1 MKDKRHIKSFNEHQE
16 NLNSELSKETS
27 SSISDVRSI
36 EKRYKLIEEDPQ
48 FRKPGGG
55 LFSPPIGT
63 IATWNWK
70 HDLYLFGNGEIGN
83 PVSYVDRKQ
92 IENNPKWVDVSGS
105 EIIKEEFNPMD
116 GIDNF
121 LNNPTMI
128 ALATAWLLMGKYKVD
143 NLKSWK
149 NDFLDYCNL
158 MGYTIDKE
166 VLDFKFN
173 QLIDKVKKIIK
184 L

>member
-1 MKDKRHIKSFNEHQE
+1 MTKMKDLKHIKRFNESDE
-16 NLNSELSKETS
+16 NLN
-27 SSISDVRSI
+27 ISDVRSS

-92 IENNPKWVDVSGS
+92 IENNPKWVR
-105 EIIKEEFNPMD
+105 I
-116 GIDNF
+116 
-121 LNNPTMI
+121 
-128 ALATAWLLMGKYKVD
+128 
-143 NLKSWK
+143 
-149 NDFLDYCNL
+149 
-158 MGYTIDKE
+158 
-166 VLDFKFN
+166 
-173 QLIDKVKKIIK
+173 
-184 L
+184 